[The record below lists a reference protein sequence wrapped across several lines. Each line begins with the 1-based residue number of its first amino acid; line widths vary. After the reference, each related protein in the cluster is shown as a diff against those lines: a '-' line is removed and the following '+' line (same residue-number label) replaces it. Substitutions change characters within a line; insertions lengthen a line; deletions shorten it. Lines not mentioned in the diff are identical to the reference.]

1 MIANRAMYCEL
12 CAVCG
17 TTQAPDTD
25 SDGEMQIF
33 VKRVDTGKTITLEV
47 EASNTIDSV
56 KAQIRAKE
64 GIPPKQQRL
73 IFKDVPLEDHR
84 TLSDDNIQ
92 HENTIQLVPSSVLR
106 TAITITVAIMIVI
119 RCTIPVAI
127 ATAIYS
133 MLFCS
138 ILLNSIDFW
147 PILLIS
153 IEFY

>member
-1 MIANRAMYCEL
+1 MYCEL

-73 IFKDVPLEDHR
+73 YLACNQLEEGR
-84 TLSDDNIQ
+84 TLQDYNIQ
-92 HENTIQLVPSSVLR
+92 NESTLDLVPSL
-106 TAITITVAIMIVI
+106 AIH
-119 RCTIPVAI
+119 
-127 ATAIYS
+127 
-133 MLFCS
+133 F
-138 ILLNSIDFW
+138 
-147 PILLIS
+147 
-153 IEFY
+153 